1 MESGRFHRKM
11 KDVGFSKRDIRATFI
26 PEYIEM
32 YDESQVSAFGKAAEY
47 GVSDYVRYFN
57 SPSISGED
65 MEKVINA
72 LRDGIDI
79 NTIGWPENMKK
90 YGYSQETADEVSVT
104 AYLEGQTT
112 RKAGQKDKNSIEAI
126 IEAEQNGGIVER
138 DQAIRASKDSTDL
151 QNGLFNDDYEEAKED
166 EEAAKRQ
173 AEQEK
178 TDLEKEQQYQE
189 KIGQSIEKIEK
200 EGLSAY
206 LQMDEDMRKN
216 DTVLRAAILAY
227 GKDPALQ
234 DAYYGK
240 ITPKMKGIYIETAGY
255 ERPSYKDAKAVYDS
269 LQQAYVGDG
278 DVGMLINEMNADEQ
292 LGQHILTEDEIESL
306 KELPEKATK
315 DIDKEAVSI
324 ENIRQLAEDGKLTLG
339 NYAEYKSPLKNMMNA
354 VQPYQ
359 VAEVIRL
366 AAKSDPRLITPE
378 AAIYAVKVAPECIE
392 HIPERVLLSA
402 AAEPIL
408 RSFNSGYIKNIR
420 GDINPK
426 TGEPYVSKK
435 GNPQKNEE
443 AYMKA
448 VEAELKAMAIMS
460 KSPFA
465 QKEGF
470 IEEDKEFN
478 DKNYEAIKE
487 ITERQE
493 KAKTEDKAEEKTEG
507 KTQETKKSPE
517 MEQEGDISFGEDT
530 LKGKKN
536 ANTVIDSKHGFVP
549 RHNTRA
555 IEQKEAEVM
564 ARPPMLFRA
573 IRGALYGIMNA
584 VIIAYNF
591 FTKND
596 VPLRNAHLDD
606 KMNAIEIMS
615 SFAAAE
621 KNFQGKVEEIMQNMN
636 YSMQDK
642 LELLGNLAKE
652 EGRDIKFSLQ
662 GKTYEILCE
671 NKVFS
676 SNISINTYHKEKGR
690 EVCES
695 VTEIGNP
702 ASKRGFQAMEDFV
715 RTEFTRF
722 SHEENV
728 ATRFDYSLRYLN
740 TKESM
745 DLKSA
750 NIKAVEER
758 LKNAQMDLKNA
769 EQQIKNI
776 QEEFEKEQDPEKIT
790 ELREKKIAKIK
801 ERDETLASV
810 KATKKTLKKEMRAEK
825 KLNSETK
832 RLFDKLDKSKKDR
845 LGNYNKDE
853 NFIAKDDESKVEA
866 AKEARKYPHIEKKGL
881 LKEVASIGKDKEK
894 DILVKD
900 AISDELFVVTAQ
912 NGKITD
918 VKQQQPE
925 AVIGRDVLFE
935 KIDTKEFLKS
945 LDDRK
950 MVQIGT
956 FALNEDT
963 LAYHFDRM
971 DKGLTEDD
979 RQVFVDRGYK
989 EGCNDSIEMFKDK
1002 VDEVHLLYVS
1012 GNQKQAFDINLSQ
1025 KGGVPEEVQD
1035 IVFAGQLEETFDV
1048 EEGLSDIFAD
1058 IENTIADEPEETG
1071 KKHEEP
1077 EEDKGGLDM
1086 PNLFDE
1092 LENKGFFD
1100 EER

>member
-1 MESGRFHRKM
+1 MESGRFYEKM
-11 KDVGFSKRDIRATFI
+11 YGSGLSKRDTKATFS
-26 PEYIEM
+26 PEDIDM
-32 YDESQVSAFGKAAEY
+32 YDESQVSAFGKAVDY
-47 GVSDYVRYFN
+47 GVSDKIRYFN

-72 LRDGIDI
+72 LRDGMDI
-79 NTIGWPENMKK
+79 ITVSQPENIKK
-90 YGYSQETADEVSVT
+90 YGYSQETANEVLDAASLETQT
-104 AYLEGQTT
+104 A
-112 RKAGQKDKNSIEAI
+112 RKPGKKDKNSVEAI
-126 IEAEQNGGIVER
+126 REAEQNGGIVER
-138 DQAIRASKDSTDL
+138 DQAKRASKDSPEL
-151 QNGLFNDDYEEAKED
+151 QNGLFNDDYEAEFWDIENEEEYEKRSKEWLEAIQEARDRDEDIRKEL
-166 EEAAKRQ
+166 K
-173 AEQEK
+173 
-178 TDLEKEQQYQE
+178 YQE
-189 KIGQSIEKIEK
+189 KVRQSMNQIEK
-200 EGLSAY
+200 EGLTAY
-206 LQMDEDMRKN
+206 LKMDEDMRKN
-216 DTVLRAAILAY
+216 DAVLRAAILAY
-227 GKDPALQ
+227 GKDPSLQ

-240 ITPKMKGIYIETAGY
+240 VVPKTKGEYIVNAGY
-255 ERPSYKDAKAVYDS
+255 QRPSYKDAKAVYDS
-269 LQQAYVGDG
+269 LQKAYAGEGDIG
-278 DVGMLINEMNADEQ
+278 LLIAEMNADEQ
-292 LGQHILTEDEIESL
+292 LGQHIITEDEIESL
-306 KELPEKATK
+306 KELSEKVTERLDK
-315 DIDKEAVSI
+315 DEISI
-324 ENIRQLAEDGKLTLG
+324 EGIRQMAKEEKLTLE
-339 NYAEYKSPLKNMMNA
+339 NLSAYISPLVNMMN
-354 VQPYQ
+354 VVGPRY
-359 VAEVIRL
+359 VTEVMQL
-366 AAKSDPRLITPE
+366 AAKSEPRLITPE
-378 AAIYAVKVAPECIE
+378 AAMHAVRVAPDSIQY
-392 HIPERVLLSA
+392 IPERILLSA

-408 RSFNSGYIKNIR
+408 RNFNSGYIKKIR

-426 TGEPYVSKK
+426 TGLPYVNKNGKLS
-435 GNPQKNEE
+435 KNEK

-448 VEAELKAMAIMS
+448 VKAAIKAMAIMS
-460 KSPFA
+460 QSPFA
-465 QKEGF
+465 KKEGF

-478 DKNYEAIKE
+478 GQNQEAVKTVTKE
-487 ITERQE
+487 QDQQNDRQE
-493 KAKTEDKAEEKTEG
+493 NP
-507 KTQETKKSPE
+507 KSPE
-517 MEQEGDISFGEDT
+517 MEQEEEVISGGTNERKNTAIDT
-530 LKGKKN
+530 
-536 ANTVIDSKHGFVP
+536 KHGFVP

-573 IRGALYGIMNA
+573 IRGALYSIVNA
-584 VIIAYNF
+584 AIFVYNLL
-591 FTKND
+591 TKND

-621 KNFQGKVEEIMQNMN
+621 KNFQGKVEEIMQNKE

-671 NKVFS
+671 NKIFS

-702 ASKRGFQAMEDFV
+702 ASRRGFQAMENFV
-715 RTEFTRF
+715 RTELTRF

-740 TKESM
+740 AKESM

-758 LKNAQMDLKNA
+758 LKNAQMVLKNA

-776 QEEFEKEQDPEKIT
+776 QEELEKEQDPEKIT

-825 KLNSETK
+825 KLDSETK
-832 RLFDKLDKSKKDR
+832 RLFDRLDKNKKDSF
-845 LGNYNKDE
+845 GNYNKDE
-853 NFIAKDDESKVEA
+853 NFIAKDDESKDEA
-866 AKEARKYPHIEKKGL
+866 EKKARKYPHIERKGL
-881 LKEVASIGKDKEK
+881 LKEVASIGKDEEK

-912 NGKITD
+912 NGKITG

-935 KIDTKEFLKS
+935 GIDTKEFLKS

-1002 VDEVHLLYVS
+1002 SDEVHLLYVS

-1058 IENTIADEPEETG
+1058 IENTIADEPEETE

-1086 PNLFDE
+1086 PNLFDD